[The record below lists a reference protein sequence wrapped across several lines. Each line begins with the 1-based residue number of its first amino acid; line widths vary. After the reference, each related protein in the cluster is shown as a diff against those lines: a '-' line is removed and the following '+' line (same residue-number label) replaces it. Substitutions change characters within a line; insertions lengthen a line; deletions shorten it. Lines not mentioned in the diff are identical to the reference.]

1 MGKLSQED
9 IEELLGRPLVSVVST
24 IRPDGTP
31 HMTPVWH
38 LVDGGDVVLTVDS
51 SSVKARNVRGN
62 PVAALS
68 VVTDETP
75 QRWLLVSGKA
85 ELSTE
90 RSEEIVRKISV
101 HYMGEEE
108 GIPYSEQAMKD
119 FEFVLLRIKPTRVVG
134 FDGEEE

>member
-51 SSVKARNVRGN
+51 SSVKARNVRGIRS
-62 PVAALS
+62 L
-68 VVTDETP
+68 
-75 QRWLLVSGKA
+75 RCVS
-85 ELSTE
+85 
-90 RSEEIVRKISV
+90 
-101 HYMGEEE
+101 
-108 GIPYSEQAMKD
+108 
-119 FEFVLLRIKPTRVVG
+119 
-134 FDGEEE
+134 